1 MTREILL
8 RTAKVGLA
16 GLFAVLV
23 AWGCTP
29 MRQGPGGSAYVKAQ
43 SSDFLVVVAGRN
55 DTLRSLAA
63 TFLGNP
69 ADAWVIGQFNDI
81 KTVRAGQEVVIPRT
95 PTNPAAVFGNG
106 YQTVPILSY
115 HRFGP
120 GKRSRDRLELSA
132 ESFEAQMAYLKRNG
146 FQVVGLDDFAD
157 FIEGRRSLPRKSVV
171 LTVDDGYRSAYS
183 VAYPILKKY
192 GFRATLFVYT
202 DFVGTGA
209 GLTWA
214 QMKEMVASGLIDIQ
228 PHSKSHSNMARQR
241 NEESPNAYQER
252 VLRELRAPAS
262 LIKRRLGVKAH
273 TFAYPYGAVN
283 EGVADAAAREGYRL
297 AVTVTRG
304 GNPTFTH
311 PYMVRRTMIYGDD
324 SIDVFAK
331 RLKTFQPMRLP

>member
-1 MTREILL
+1 MREKTLP
-8 RTAKVGLA
+8 RSAKLGLI

-43 SSDFLVVVAGRN
+43 SSEFLVVVAGRN

-81 KTVRAGQEVVIPRT
+81 KTVRAGQEVVIPRA
-95 PTNPAAVFGNG
+95 PTNPAAVFDNG

-132 ESFEAQMAYLKRNG
+132 EAFDAQMAYLKRSG

-157 FIEGRRSLPRKSVV
+157 FIEGKRSLPRKSVV
-171 LTVDDGYRSAYS
+171 LTIDDGYRSAYT

-202 DFVGTGA
+202 DFVGSGA

-241 NEESPNAYQER
+241 NEESPNDYQKR

-262 LIKRRLGVKAH
+262 QIKKRLGITAH

-283 EGVADAAAREGYRL
+283 AGVADAAAREGYRL

-304 GNPTFTH
+304 SNPTFTH

-324 SIDVFAK
+324 GIDVFAK